1 MSSAAPRRG
10 DRLACGAGPLRGHCH
25 HLPLSPMDWKPAF
38 DWDDAGDA
46 VAAPCHQAPDAFG
59 DGPERL
65 ADRQRLP
72 EGAER
77 GLLFIRG
84 CYPCLNWNLRVTADD
99 QALIDRAVRTS
110 GLTRTDF
117 VLQAARTAARELLV
131 QQSWQAVSAETF
143 NQFLRQLDA
152 PWALTAET
160 PASTTGSSSVLWPT
174 SKAVRLW
181 LWPLARWLWPLPP
194 GVFDATCLIPF
205 PWWCLHGWRS
215 AAVPRDA
222 ASWFMLPPRKLA
234 VSTSTW
240 VLIPHPSTPTPC

>member
-1 MSSAAPRRG
+1 MIASLAAQALSGAIVTTCRCHPWIGSQPLIGTMRVMPLPHLATRRLMRLVTAQSVLQIDSVYLKELSVACCSS
-10 DRLACGAGPLRGHCH
+10 
-25 HLPLSPMDWKPAF
+25 
-38 DWDDAGDA
+38 
-46 VAAPCHQAPDAFG
+46 VAATP
-59 DGPERL
+59 RL
-65 ADRQRLP
+65 
-72 EGAER
+72 G
-77 GLLFIRG
+77 
-84 CYPCLNWNLRVTADD
+84 WNLRVTADD

-240 VLIPHPSTPTPC
+240 VLIPHPSIPTPC